1 MFKQE
6 KKHTVDVLFV
16 ITLFCVFAISV
27 IMATSFGANVYRN
40 IVDDMEGNF
49 NTRTSYT
56 YIINKVHQS
65 DIQGLISV
73 GTYEGIDSL
82 IISEEIDNIV
92 YNTYL
97 YYYDGALRE
106 LFTRSDQTFDPEY
119 GTELFKLESFNITP
133 VTDTLVKFDF
143 VPYDSDENILYV
155 HIRSTK

>member
-40 IVDDMEGNF
+40 IVDDMDENY

-56 YIINKVHQS
+56 YVINKIHQS

-73 GTYEGIDSL
+73 GTYAGIDSL

-106 LFTRSDQTFDPEY
+106 LFTRSDQTFAPEY
-119 GTELFKLESFNITP
+119 GTELFKLEFFNITP
-133 VTDTLVKFDF
+133 ITDTLVKFDF
-143 VPYDSDENILYV
+143 MPLDGKENVLFA
-155 HIRSTK
+155 HIRSAE

>member
-143 VPYDSDENILYV
+143 VPYDSDENVLYV